1 MIIAQRLRT
10 ENRAEYLLYMWQ
22 VEDIVRLYGA
32 DIDRICQEY
41 LSRFKVDENETA
53 AMRQW
58 YADICNMMHSEGKME
73 GGHLQVNETVLDGLS
88 DLHRR
93 LLAAP
98 QFHAYRAHYEQVLPY
113 IVELRAKQAGKTT
126 EQTDRNSELRPL
138 FELLYGV
145 MMLRMQQKP
154 ISDETARAA
163 RETADFLAIL
173 SQLWVKDRKSELE
186 I

>member
-1 MIIAQRLRT
+1 
-10 ENRAEYLLYMWQ
+10 
-22 VEDIVRLYGA
+22 
-32 DIDRICQEY
+32 
-41 LSRFKVDENETA
+41 
-53 AMRQW
+53 
-58 YADICNMMHSEGKME
+58 MMHSEGKME
-73 GGHLQVNETVLDGLS
+73 SGHLQVNETVLDGLS

-113 IVELRAKQAGKTT
+113 IVELRAKQAAKHT
-126 EQTDRNSELRPL
+126 ERTDRNSELRPL

-145 MMLRMQQKP
+145 MMLRMQQKH

-173 SQLWVKDRKSELE
+173 SQLWIKDRKSELE

>member
-32 DIDRICQEY
+32 DTDRICQEY
-41 LSRFKVDENETA
+41 LSRFNVEANEAA

-58 YADICNMMHSEGKME
+58 YADICTMMHSEGKME
-73 GGHLQVNETVLDGLS
+73 SGHLQVNETVLDGLS

-113 IVELRAKQAGKTT
+113 IVELRAKQAAKHT

-145 MMLRMQQKP
+145 MMLRMQQKH

-173 SQLWVKDRKSELE
+173 SQLWIKDRKAELE

>member
-32 DIDRICQEY
+32 DADRICQEY
-41 LSRFKVDENETA
+41 LSRFNVEENEAA

-73 GGHLQVNETVLDGLS
+73 SGHLQVNETVLDGLS

-113 IVELRAKQAGKTT
+113 IVELRAKQAAKHT

-145 MMLRMQQKP
+145 MMLRMQQKH

-163 RETADFLAIL
+163 HETAGFLAIL
-173 SQLWVKDRKSELE
+173 SQLWIKDRKAELE

>member
-22 VEDIVRLYGA
+22 LEDIVRLYGA
-32 DIDRICQEY
+32 DTDRICQEY
-41 LSRFKVDENETA
+41 LSRFNVGENEAA

-73 GGHLQVNETVLDGLS
+73 SGHLQVNETVLDGLS

-113 IVELRAKQAGKTT
+113 IVELRAKQAAKHT
-126 EQTDRNSELRPL
+126 ERTDRNSELRPL

-145 MMLRMQQKP
+145 MMLRMQQKH

-173 SQLWVKDRKSELE
+173 SQLWIKDRKSELE

>member
-32 DIDRICQEY
+32 DTERICQEY
-41 LSRFKVDENETA
+41 LSRFNVEENEAA

-73 GGHLQVNETVLDGLS
+73 SGHLQVNETVLDGLS

-113 IVELRAKQAGKTT
+113 IVELRAKQAAKHT
-126 EQTDRNSELRPL
+126 ERTDRNSELRPL

-145 MMLRMQQKP
+145 MMLRMHQKH
-154 ISDETARAA
+154 IIDETARAA

-173 SQLWVKDRKSELE
+173 SQLWIKDRKSELE

>member
-22 VEDIVRLYGA
+22 IEDIVRLYGA
-32 DIDRICQEY
+32 DIDRIDSEY
-41 LSRFKVDENETA
+41 LSRFQLNETETA
-53 AMRQW
+53 AMRKW
-58 YADICNMMHSEGKME
+58 YADLCDMMHNEGKMA
-73 GGHLQVNETVLDGLS
+73 GGHLQINETVLDGLS
-88 DLHRR
+88 DLHQR

-113 IVELRAKQAGKTT
+113 IVELRAKKAGQTT
-126 EQTDRNSELRPL
+126 REDDRNAELRPL

-145 MMLRMQQKP
+145 MLLRMQQKDV
-154 ISDETARAA
+154 SEETARAA
-163 RETADFLAIL
+163 RETADFFAIL
-173 SQLWVKDRKSELE
+173 SALWVKDRNSELE

>member
-32 DIDRICQEY
+32 DTDRICQEY
-41 LSRFKVDENETA
+41 LSRFNVEENEAA

-73 GGHLQVNETVLDGLS
+73 SGHLQVNETVLDGLS

-113 IVELRAKQAGKTT
+113 IVELRAKQAAKHT

-145 MMLRMQQKP
+145 MMLRMQQKH

-173 SQLWVKDRKSELE
+173 SQLWIKDRKSELE

>member
-1 MIIAQRLRT
+1 MYISQELRKR
-10 ENRAEYLLYMWQ
+10 NIAEYLLYMWQ

-32 DIDRICQEY
+32 DTDRICQEY
-41 LSRFKVDENETA
+41 LSRFNVEENEAA

-73 GGHLQVNETVLDGLS
+73 SGHLQVNETVLDGLS

-113 IVELRAKQAGKTT
+113 IVELRAKQAAKHT
-126 EQTDRNSELRPL
+126 ERTDRNSELRPL

-145 MMLRMQQKP
+145 MMLRMQQKH

-173 SQLWVKDRKSELE
+173 SQLWIKDRKSELE

>member
-73 GGHLQVNETVLDGLS
+73 SGHLQGKKRGLGGVSDVN
-88 DLHRR
+88 RR
-93 LLAAP
+93 LLGE
-98 QFHAYRAHYEQVLPY
+98 QEFDAYRAH
-113 IVELRAKQAGKTT
+113 
-126 EQTDRNSELRPL
+126 
-138 FELLYGV
+138 
-145 MMLRMQQKP
+145 
-154 ISDETARAA
+154 
-163 RETADFLAIL
+163 
-173 SQLWVKDRKSELE
+173 
-186 I
+186 

>member
-32 DIDRICQEY
+32 DTDRICQEY
-41 LSRFKVDENETA
+41 LSRFNVKENEAA

-58 YADICNMMHSEGKME
+58 YADRGNMMHSEGKME
-73 GGHLQVNETVLDGLS
+73 SGHLQVNETVLDGLS

-113 IVELRAKQAGKTT
+113 IVELRAKQAAKHT

-145 MMLRMQQKP
+145 MMLRMQQKH

-163 RETADFLAIL
+163 R
-173 SQLWVKDRKSELE
+173 
-186 I
+186 

>member
-22 VEDIVRLYGA
+22 VEDILRLYGA
-32 DIDRICQEY
+32 DIDRLEAEY
-41 LSRFKVDENETA
+41 LSRFKLGGEEA
-53 AMRQW
+53 AALRKW
-58 YADICNMMHSEGKME
+58 YAELCQMMHSEGKMQ
-73 GGHLQVNETVLDGLS
+73 GGHLQINETTLDALT

-98 QFHAYRAHYEQVLPY
+98 QYHAYRAHYEQVLPY
-113 IVELRAKQAGKTT
+113 IVELRAKGGNANAAEDG
-126 EQTDRNSELRPL
+126 NAELRPL
-138 FELLYGV
+138 LELLYGV
-145 MMLRMQQKP
+145 MLLRMQRKE

-173 SQLWVKDRKSELE
+173 SQLWVKDRNAELE

>member
-32 DIDRICQEY
+32 DTDRICQEY
-41 LSRFKVDENETA
+41 LSRFNVEENEAA

-73 GGHLQVNETVLDGLS
+73 SGHLQVNETVLDGLS

-113 IVELRAKQAGKTT
+113 IVELRAKQAAKHT

-145 MMLRMQQKP
+145 MMLRMQQKH

-163 RETADFLAIL
+163 RETADFLTIL
-173 SQLWVKDRKSELE
+173 SKLWIKDRKAELE

>member
-1 MIIAQRLRT
+1 MFISQQLRQ
-10 ENRAEYLLYMWQ
+10 ENIAEYLLYMWQ

-32 DIDRICQEY
+32 DTDRICQEY
-41 LSRFKVDENETA
+41 LSRFNVKENEAA

-73 GGHLQVNETVLDGLS
+73 SGHLQVNETVLDGLS

-113 IVELRAKQAGKTT
+113 IVELRAKQAAKHT

-145 MMLRMQQKP
+145 MMLRMQQKH

-173 SQLWVKDRKSELE
+173 SQLWIKDRKAELE

>member
-32 DIDRICQEY
+32 DTDRICQEY
-41 LSRFKVDENETA
+41 LSRFNVKENEAA

-73 GGHLQVNETVLDGLS
+73 SGHLQVNETVLDGLS

-98 QFHAYRAHYEQVLPY
+98 QFHAYRAHCGQVLPC
-113 IVELRAKQAGKTT
+113 IVELRAKQAAKHT

-138 FELLYGV
+138 FELLYGG
-145 MMLRMQQKP
+145 MMLRMQQKH

-173 SQLWVKDRKSELE
+173 SQLWIKDRKAELE